1 MARVKVTA
9 IDGAREVE
17 YGGIM
22 RFAVVTKSP
31 YGNRVVALFA
41 NYGGAEEYCDKWR
54 KGDHVLPL
62 IRDVEDGVK
71 GHKVERDDN
80 ADLMAKL
87 RR

>member
-9 IDGAREVE
+9 MDGTREVE

-31 YGNRVVALFA
+31 YGNRVIALFT
-41 NYGGAEEYCDKWR
+41 NYEGAEDYREKWR

-62 IRDVEDGVK
+62 IRDVGDGVK

-87 RR
+87 KR